1 MIATT
6 QKQTRFV
13 LPIADD
19 VRLVDLTTARA
30 CLGTTAELVIER
42 MEDHMSADYLQAFD
56 LSTSIGKPTCQRAGK
71 IVQRPRELRVWAG
84 ALRGS
89 SITDPEAIIADCL
102 LTNLVGLENK
112 TFHLNSSQL
121 ERAWCVSNQTIIE
134 MINHKLIAGV
144 KVGRNWKVN
153 RASVA
158 AFLKGRM
165 L

>member
-1 MIATT
+1 MQATV

-13 LPIADD
+13 LPIADE

-30 CLGTTAELVIER
+30 VLGTTAELVIER
-42 MEDHMSADYLQAFD
+42 TEDHLSADYLQAFD
-56 LSTSIGKPTCQRAGK
+56 VSVAGGEAG
-71 IVQRPRELRVWAG
+71 RRELRVWAG

-89 SITDPEAIIADCL
+89 SITDPDAIIADCL
-102 LTNLVGLENK
+102 LTNLVGLENE

-134 MINHKLIAGV
+134 LIRAKLIAGV
-144 KVGRNWKVN
+144 KVGRNWKVQ
-153 RASVA
+153 RTSAA

>member
-1 MIATT
+1 MNAAAM
-6 QKQTRFV
+6 KQTRFV
-13 LPIADD
+13 LPIADE

-30 CLGTTAELVIER
+30 VLGITAEEVTER
-42 MEDHMSADYLQAFD
+42 LEDHKRDDYLQAFD
-56 LSTSIGKPTCQRAGK
+56 LSTTTDREEDDGR
-71 IVQRPRELRVWAG
+71 RRELRIWAG

-89 SITDPEAIIADCL
+89 GITDPQTIIADCL
-102 LTNLVGLENK
+102 LTNLVGLENE

-134 MINHKLIAGV
+134 LIRKKLITGA
-144 KVGRNWKVN
+144 KVGRNWKVK
-153 RASVA
+153 RSSAA